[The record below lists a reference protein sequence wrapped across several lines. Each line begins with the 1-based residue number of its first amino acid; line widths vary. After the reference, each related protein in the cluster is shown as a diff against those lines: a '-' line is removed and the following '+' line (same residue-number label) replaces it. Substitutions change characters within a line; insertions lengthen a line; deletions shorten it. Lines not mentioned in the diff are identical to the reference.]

1 MEKHDKIL
9 ELKNVSLHFGGL
21 KAVNDVSF
29 SMGANEILSLI
40 GPNGAGKT
48 STFNLITGV
57 YTPTSGDVLYKGR
70 RVNDLKPYE
79 ITRAGMARTF
89 QNIRLFKQLTVE
101 ENIILAMHNLRKI
114 DLVRSVLSTPFY
126 YRELGGVKKQAEI
139 YLDYF
144 GLMEHRNIRAENLP
158 YGKQRELEICRALA
172 TGADVLLL
180 DEPAAGMNPSETE
193 QLMVTINRIR
203 KELSKGVFL
212 IEHDMKLVMGISD
225 RIVVL
230 DYGRK
235 IAEGSPEEIRNDRR
249 VIDAYLG
256 KEVEENAEA

>member
-1 MEKHDKIL
+1 MDFQDNIL

-29 SMGANEILSLI
+29 SMKSNEILSLI

-57 YTPTSGDVLYKGR
+57 YTPTSGDVIYKGKR
-70 RVNDLKPYE
+70 INNFKPYK
-79 ITRAGMARTF
+79 ITQEGMARTF
-89 QNIRLFKQLTVE
+89 QNIRLFKQLTVL

-114 DLVRSVLSTPFY
+114 DLIRSVLSVPY
-126 YRELGGVKKQAEI
+126 YFKELAKVTKQAEE

-144 GLMEHRNIRAENLP
+144 GLIEHKNTRAENLP

-180 DEPAAGMNPSETE
+180 DEPAAGMNPAETE
-193 QLMVTINRIR
+193 QLMITIKRIR
-203 KELSKGVFL
+203 NELSKGVFL

-225 RIVVL
+225 RVVVL
-230 DYGRK
+230 DYGSK
-235 IAEGSPEEIRNDRR
+235 IAEGKPEDIRNNRR

-256 KEVEENAEA
+256 KEVEENA